1 MIKLFYSEILNK
13 YFKNELS
20 CIKAEKQY
28 LKEKQRQKYDYEEE
42 LKMLILEK
50 EAVNLAYNK
59 AEEKEKQYEAHVRD
73 FSVRFEEYIKRS
85 KIDL

>member
-28 LKEKQRQKYDYEEE
+28 LKEKQRQKYNYEEE
-42 LKMLILEK
+42 LKTLILEK
-50 EAVNLAYNK
+50 EAVNLAYSK
-59 AEEKEKQYEAHVRD
+59 AEEKEKQYIIHVKA
-73 FSVRFEEYIKRS
+73 FSKKYEDYIKGQE
-85 KIDL
+85 